1 MPETRSQAAQRMA
14 ENNNAEQS
22 SPGENE
28 SSFQAQLLDMVR
40 EQQKLLEEYKE
51 RQEQRMF
58 EIAEKLMQEN
68 RQLHSQLQ
76 QLHGRLDESDKLI
89 AELESTVMNVQKEL
103 DASET
108 RLLKVTTNM
117 LASSQEAF
125 KHEVFERLENY
136 VDNQEQGIQ
145 KEVINEH
152 LHNSKAQSTKYEMQN
167 ELSQSPIP
175 RYSFTSTR
183 SKRNEGNESF
193 RNKEAEMTLKGPLIP
208 LAVRPIQKPP
218 VFDGRTP
225 WDAYIT
231 QFEIAAEINDWKE
244 AEKAAFLAT
253 GLKGQATT
261 VLSNLPTESRAH
273 FPSLVAALESRFGNR
288 RQAELHRMK
297 LRSRVRR
304 RDESLPEL
312 AEDVERLARLA
323 YPDATVTVLETLSKD
338 QFIDAL
344 MDDELRL
351 RVAQARPT
359 SLRAALGTALEL
371 ESFSLA
377 ARRRSRPVRALDG
390 PLPDKQVGSLH
401 EETTAS
407 ESRLLGE
414 LKEITNEMR
423 NFVREVHK
431 REQRM
436 KSKKK
441 CWFCDSEG
449 HLQRECPKREQSNQ
463 NPDSSLQGNERRS
476 SPGGGVR
483 R

>member
-1 MPETRSQAAQRMA
+1 
-14 ENNNAEQS
+14 
-22 SPGENE
+22 
-28 SSFQAQLLDMVR
+28 
-40 EQQKLLEEYKE
+40 
-51 RQEQRMF
+51 
-58 EIAEKLMQEN
+58 
-68 RQLHSQLQ
+68 
-76 QLHGRLDESDKLI
+76 
-89 AELESTVMNVQKEL
+89 
-103 DASET
+103 
-108 RLLKVTTNM
+108 
-117 LASSQEAF
+117 
-125 KHEVFERLENY
+125 
-136 VDNQEQGIQ
+136 
-145 KEVINEH
+145 
-152 LHNSKAQSTKYEMQN
+152 
-167 ELSQSPIP
+167 
-175 RYSFTSTR
+175 
-183 SKRNEGNESF
+183 
-193 RNKEAEMTLKGPLIP
+193 
-208 LAVRPIQKPP
+208 
-218 VFDGRTP
+218 
-225 WDAYIT
+225 
-231 QFEIAAEINDWKE
+231 
-244 AEKAAFLAT
+244 
-253 GLKGQATT
+253 
-261 VLSNLPTESRAH
+261 
-273 FPSLVAALESRFGNR
+273 
-288 RQAELHRMK
+288 MK

-312 AEDVERLARLA
+312 AEDVERLARLD

-390 PLPDKQVGSLH
+390 PLPDKQVGSHH
-401 EETTAS
+401 EETTES

-463 NPDSSLQGNERRS
+463 NPDSSLQGNEKRS

>member
-1 MPETRSQAAQRMA
+1 
-14 ENNNAEQS
+14 
-22 SPGENE
+22 
-28 SSFQAQLLDMVR
+28 
-40 EQQKLLEEYKE
+40 
-51 RQEQRMF
+51 
-58 EIAEKLMQEN
+58 
-68 RQLHSQLQ
+68 
-76 QLHGRLDESDKLI
+76 
-89 AELESTVMNVQKEL
+89 
-103 DASET
+103 
-108 RLLKVTTNM
+108 
-117 LASSQEAF
+117 
-125 KHEVFERLENY
+125 
-136 VDNQEQGIQ
+136 
-145 KEVINEH
+145 
-152 LHNSKAQSTKYEMQN
+152 
-167 ELSQSPIP
+167 
-175 RYSFTSTR
+175 
-183 SKRNEGNESF
+183 
-193 RNKEAEMTLKGPLIP
+193 
-208 LAVRPIQKPP
+208 
-218 VFDGRTP
+218 
-225 WDAYIT
+225 
-231 QFEIAAEINDWKE
+231 
-244 AEKAAFLAT
+244 
-253 GLKGQATT
+253 
-261 VLSNLPTESRAH
+261 
-273 FPSLVAALESRFGNR
+273 
-288 RQAELHRMK
+288 MK

-323 YPDATVTVLETLSKD
+323 DPDATVTVLGTLSKD

-390 PLPDKQVGSLH
+390 PLPDKQVGSHH
-401 EETTAS
+401 EEKTDS

-463 NPDSSLQGNERRS
+463 NPDSSASGKREEVES
-476 SPGGGVR
+476 GGRGSTVKVVAPNDKR
-483 R
+483 K